1 MKQFVCRLMAFLLIA
16 FCVAPIHAQEIA
28 RKKVAV
34 YVTESDVDDAV
45 KKIVQNKI
53 ISTLT
58 HSPKYQILERNA
70 EFLKAIHAD
79 RDFNHSGEVRDN
91 DIAAIGKGLGAK
103 FILVIDVSEVFDD
116 LYIAARMVNAETGVV
131 QDSAEELLSDPT
143 SAKLVAAAEKIAK
156 GVVGNTTSS
165 SSTGTV
171 SSTDGNIETFTVNG
185 VTFDMVCVDGGSY
198 QMGSN
203 SGDSD
208 EQPVHMETVGSF
220 YIGKTEVTQKLW
232 ATVMGNNPSK
242 FRGENLPVENV
253 SWFDCQEFVDRLSR
267 MTGRIFRLP
276 TEAEWE
282 YAARGGNKSRGYTY
296 SGSNDVYRV
305 AWYTENSGGTTH
317 PVAQKLDNELGIYDM
332 SGNVWEWC
340 SDNYSNNYS
349 SSRNSSNRVYRG
361 GSWYYYASYCR
372 VALRYNRTPGFRSSD
387 LGFRLAL

>member
-185 VTFDMVCVDGGSY
+185 VTFDMVKVNDTFS
-198 QMGSN
+198 
-203 SGDSD
+203 
-208 EQPVHMETVGSF
+208 
-220 YIGKTEVTQKLW
+220 IGKTEVTQRLW
-232 ATVMGNNPSK
+232 RAVMGNNPSK
-242 FRGENLPVENV
+242 FLGENSPVEMV
-253 SWFDCQEFVDRLSR
+253 SWYDCQEFCDKLSQL
-267 MTGRIFRLP
+267 TGRIFRLP
-276 TEAEWE
+276 TEAEWL
-282 YAARGGNKSRGYTY
+282 YAARGGEKSRGYEY
-296 SGSNDVYRV
+296 SGSNDLYRV
-305 AWYTENSGGTTH
+305 AWYTENSGQMTH
-317 PVAQKLDNELGIYDM
+317 PVGQKMPNELGIFDM

-340 SDNYSNNYS
+340 SDLYDS
-349 SSRNSSNRVYRG
+349 SDRVLRG
-361 GSWYYYASYCR
+361 GSWNSYASNCR
-372 VALRYNRTPGFRSSD
+372 VASRGSNPPVSRYGFN
-387 LGFRLAL
+387 GFRLAL